1 MSNRTTQ
8 QSRLHGRAEM
18 LLRQVSRMAAAA
30 APEEAGAIESKLKD
44 LSGLLNQ
51 VLTTRNRTEEALR
64 RSEELHRLI
73 LANMSDAVFLIDD
86 QGALQYVCPNC
97 DTIFG
102 QSREEIMTLGSIRPL
117 LGRDLYDPAELNRT
131 GEIANLEVKVKDKTG
146 RRHIL
151 LVNVKQTDI
160 KAGAILVSCRDVT
173 RLRRAQA
180 ELEEANTALKVLLR
194 RREEDQDE
202 LAQSVRFNLHHLIAP
217 SVEALGQSGLSPFQA
232 SQVELIKQ
240 RLNDVASS
248 LSRRLSEQFNDL
260 TPRELE
266 VATLIREGRTTKQI
280 AELLGVSAKAIEVHR
295 DGLRRKLGLKHRKI
309 NLRSFLLTSF
319 NS

>member
-1 MSNRTTQ
+1 MSNRTTK
-8 QSRLHGRAEM
+8 QSRIHNRAE
-18 LLRQVSRMAAAA
+18 LLVRQISRMAAAA
-30 APEEAGAIESKLKD
+30 APNEAGAIESKLKD

-51 VLTTRNRTEEALR
+51 TLTTRTRTEEELR

-73 LANMSDAVFLIDD
+73 LTNMSDAVFLIDD
-86 QGALQYVCPNC
+86 QGALKYVCPNC
-97 DTIFG
+97 DIIFG
-102 QSREEIMTLGSIRPL
+102 QSREEVLALGYIWPL
-117 LGRDLYDPAELNRT
+117 LGRDLYDPAELSRS
-131 GEIANLEVKVKDKTG
+131 GEIANLEVKVKDKSG
-146 RRHIL
+146 RKHIL
-151 LVNVKQTDI
+151 LVNVKQTNI
-160 KAGAILVSCRDVT
+160 KTGAILISCRDVT
-173 RLRRAQA
+173 KLRRAQT

-202 LAQSVRFNLHHLIAP
+202 LAQSVRFNLHHLISP
-217 SVEALGQSGLSPFQA
+217 SVETLGQSGLSSFQA

-266 VATLIREGRTTKQI
+266 VATMIREGRTTKQI
-280 AELLGVSAKAIEVHR
+280 AALLGVTPKAIEVHR